1 MSIELDG
8 MPLIRHVRED
18 DAGATKMLRS
28 VFNIGITEKR
38 QIVEHKIPGL
48 EGGVLQD
55 LGRVPVRISF
65 EGIIYGEE
73 AKEALEEIRAKFKIG
88 EPVPFSSDLS
98 GVAEVT
104 QVLIEDFQVVDAGGV
119 TNRYRYFLSLREYVP
134 PPPEEESA
142 PSQDEEAEEEVEDE
156 ADDALAS
163 VNVITGKVLDPDGNP
178 KADVDVKIT
187 WDGGE
192 FTVKTDEEGVYRK
205 DDLEPGTYTVTVDAP
220 GYEDVQEEV
229 EIKSQGE

>member
-1 MSIELDG
+1 MSVELDG
-8 MPLIRHVRED
+8 MQLIRHVRED

-28 VFNIGITEKR
+28 VFNIGITDKR

-65 EGIIYGEE
+65 EGIIYGED
-73 AKEALEEIRAKFKIG
+73 AKEALEEIRAKFKTG

-104 QVLIEDFQVVDAGGV
+104 QVLIEDFQVEDEGGV

-192 FTVKTDEEGVYRK
+192 FSVKTDEEGVYRK

-220 GYEDVQEEV
+220 GYEDVEEEI

>member
-1 MSIELDG
+1 MSIELGG
-8 MPLIRHVRED
+8 MPLIKHVRED
-18 DAGATKMLRS
+18 DVGATKMLRS
-28 VFNIGITEKR
+28 VFNIGVTEKR

-65 EGIIYGEE
+65 EGMIYGEE
-73 AKEALEEIRAKFKIG
+73 AKEALAEIRAKFKAG
-88 EPVPFSSDLS
+88 EPVPFSSDIS

-104 QVLIEDFQVVDAGGV
+104 QVLIEDFQVEDAGGV
-119 TNRYRYFLSLREYVP
+119 TSRYRYFISLREYVP

-142 PSQDEEAEEEVEDE
+142 PSQDEEAEEAVEDE

-163 VNVITGKVLDPDGNP
+163 VNVITGKVLDSDGNP

-229 EIKSQGE
+229 EIESQG

>member
-1 MSIELDG
+1 MSIELGG
-8 MPLIRHVRED
+8 MPLIKHVRED
-18 DAGATKMLRS
+18 DVGATKMLRS
-28 VFNIGITEKR
+28 VFNIGVTEKR

-65 EGIIYGEE
+65 EGMIYGEE
-73 AKEALEEIRAKFKIG
+73 AKEALAEIRAKFKAG
-88 EPVPFSSDLS
+88 EPVSFSSDIS

-104 QVLIEDFQVVDAGGV
+104 QVLIEDFQVEDAGGV
-119 TNRYRYFLSLREYVP
+119 TSRYRYFISLREYVP

-142 PSQDEEAEEEVEDE
+142 PSQDEEAEEAVEDE

-163 VNVITGKVLDPDGNP
+163 VNVITGKVLDSDGNP

-229 EIKSQGE
+229 EIESQG

>member
-18 DAGATKMLRS
+18 DAGATNMLRS

-48 EGGVLQD
+48 EGGVFQD

-73 AKEALEEIRAKFKIG
+73 AKEALEEIRAKFKTG
-88 EPVPFSSDLS
+88 VPVPFSSDIS

-104 QVLIEDFQVVDAGGV
+104 QVLIEDFQIEDEGGV

-156 ADDALAS
+156 ADDAIAS
-163 VNVITGKVLDPDGNP
+163 VNSVIGRIIDSSGKPVHNLDI
-178 KADVDVKIT
+178 KIT

-192 FTVKTDEEGVYRK
+192 YVVKTNEEGVYRK
-205 DDLEPGTYTVTVDAP
+205 DDLEPGKYTITIDVP
-220 GYEDVQEEV
+220 GYEDLRREI
-229 EIKSQGE
+229 EIKSEKS

>member
-28 VFNIGITEKR
+28 VFNIGVSEKR

-73 AKEALEEIRAKFKIG
+73 AKEALEEIRAKFKTG

-104 QVLIEDFQVVDAGGV
+104 QVLIEDFQVKDEGGV

-156 ADDALAS
+156 ADDAKS
-163 VNVITGKVLDPDGNP
+163 SINYITGRVVDPDGNP
-178 KADVDVKIT
+178 LADANVKIT

-229 EIKSQGE
+229 EIKSEGE